1 MGVQTNPHDKNPL
14 YNSMRADS
22 VGSGAGTMGSGVLQY
37 GSGAVR
43 CGPVRSDAVNSHTPL
58 NRTLRVSVPNQQT
71 RPITIPPGG
80 GIINNCC
87 QPQDSADF

>member
-22 VGSGAGTMGSGVLQY
+22 AGSGADTVGSGVVQY

-43 CGPVRSDAVNSHTPL
+43 CGPVRLIVTPAVRVVYRATCTVAVPVDNS
-58 NRTLRVSVPNQQT
+58 
-71 RPITIPPGG
+71 
-80 GIINNCC
+80 
-87 QPQDSADF
+87 